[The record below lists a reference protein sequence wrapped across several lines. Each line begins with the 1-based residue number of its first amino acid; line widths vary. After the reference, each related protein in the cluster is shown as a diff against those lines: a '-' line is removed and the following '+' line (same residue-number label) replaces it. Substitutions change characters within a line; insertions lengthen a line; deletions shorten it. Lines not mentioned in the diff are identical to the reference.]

1 MSENPLNQ
9 IWSAICDECKKTIS
23 EVTFNCFLK
32 DLVPVILSDGEF
44 TLSINDPY
52 KKGVV
57 EEIYAEKL
65 NNAIKTVMG
74 VDMVARIVLDEDEEK
89 ILKAE
94 QQSEGLSFEDFF
106 TFQNFIVGSTNR
118 FAHAAALAVA
128 EAAIPQ
134 PTFNPLVIYGPSGVG
149 KTHLMLAIK
158 NHVKKKFPHKVC
170 EFIRGEEFTNQLIQ
184 ALQQGKLGLGTI
196 DDFRNKFRNVDVLL
210 IDDIHFIAGKEQT
223 QEEFFNTFNALYQS
237 GKQIVVTL
245 DRPVKEI
252 KTLDDRIRSRL
263 EGGFYGDITPPDF
276 ETRVG
281 IINKKAEQSGI
292 AIEESLVYY
301 IAEHIKTN
309 TRQLEGVIKKIQ
321 AYNSIQGRSPSLS
334 VIQAIVRDIITDDK
348 PEPINVENIINEV
361 AKTYNV
367 SVSDILSNRR
377 TASLALARQV
387 AMYIARETTDLSFK
401 QIGEAFGKDHTTVLY
416 NVNKIENFLK
426 DKPYQKEL
434 VEDIIKNLRVSS
446 QTNYN

>member
-1 MSENPLNQ
+1 MASNPLDQ
-9 IWSAICDECKKTIS
+9 IWTAICDECKKTIS

-32 DLVPVILSDGEF
+32 DLVPVVLNDGEF
-44 TLSINDPY
+44 TISINDPY

-57 EEIYAEKL
+57 EEIYAGKL
-65 NNAIKTVMG
+65 NDAIKTVMG
-74 VDMVARIVLDEDEEK
+74 VEMKARIILEEDEEK

-128 EAAIPQ
+128 EAQVPQ
-134 PTFNPLVIYGPSGVG
+134 STFNPLVIYGPSGVG

-158 NHVKKKFPHKVC
+158 NHIKKKYPHKIV
-170 EFIRGEEFTNQLIQ
+170 EFVRGEEFTNQFIQ
-184 ALQQGKLGLGTI
+184 ALNQGKLGIPLVEE
-196 DDFRNKFRNVDVLL
+196 FRNKYRNADVLL
-210 IDDIHFIAGKEQT
+210 IDDIHFIAGKETT
-223 QEEFFNTFNALYQS
+223 QEEFFNTFQALYQN

-252 KTLDDRIRSRL
+252 KTLDERIRSRL

-292 AIEESLVYY
+292 QLDESIVYY
-301 IAEHIKTN
+301 IAEHIKSN
-309 TRQLEGVIKKIQ
+309 TRQLEGVVKKLQ
-321 AYNSIQGRSPSLS
+321 AYITIQNKVPNITI
-334 VIQAIVRDIITDDK
+334 VQAFIRDIISDDK
-348 PEPINVENIINEV
+348 PEPIKIENIIMEV
-361 AKTYNV
+361 ARTYNV
-367 SVSDILSNRR
+367 SEADILSNRR

-387 AMYIARETTDLSFK
+387 AMYIARETTDLSYK
-401 QIGEAFGKDHTTVLY
+401 LIGESFGKDHTTVLY
-416 NVNKIENFLK
+416 NVNRIEEFLK

-434 VEDIIKNLRVSS
+434 VEDIIKNLR
-446 QTNYN
+446 QHANGGY

>member
-9 IWSAICDECKKTIS
+9 IWSAVCDECKKTIS

-32 DLVPVILSDGEF
+32 DLVPVMLNEGEF
-44 TLSINDPY
+44 IVSISDPY

-57 EEIYAEKL
+57 EEIYQTKL
-65 NNAIKTVMG
+65 NDAVTLVMG
-74 VDMVARIVLDEDEEK
+74 VPMTARVVLEEDEEK
-89 ILKAE
+89 ILMAE

-106 TFQNFIVGSTNR
+106 TFKNFIVGSTNR

-128 EAAIPQ
+128 EAQIPQ

-158 NHVKKKFPHKVC
+158 NHIKNKFPHKNV
-170 EFIRGEEFTNQLIQ
+170 EFVRGEEFTNKFIE
-184 ALQQGKLGLGTI
+184 ALNQGKLGLPI
-196 DDFRNKFRNVDVLL
+196 IEEFRTKYRSADVLL
-210 IDDIHFIAGKEQT
+210 IDDIHFIAGKEST
-223 QEEFFNTFNALYQS
+223 QEEFFNTFNALYQN

-252 KTLDDRIRSRL
+252 KTLDERIRSRL

-292 AIEESLVYY
+292 KLEENLVYY

-309 TRQLEGVIKKIQ
+309 TRQLEGVVKKLQ
-321 AYNSIQGRSPSLS
+321 AYITLQNKIPN
-334 VIQAIVRDIITDDK
+334 ITIVQSFIRDIISDDK
-348 PEPINVENIINEV
+348 PEPIKVENIIMEV
-361 AKTYNV
+361 ARTYNV
-367 SVSDILSNRR
+367 SEADILSNRR
-377 TASLALARQV
+377 TAQLVIARQV
-387 AMYIARETTDLSFK
+387 AMYIARETTDLSYK
-401 QIGEAFGKDHTTVLY
+401 MIGASFGKDHTTVLY
-416 NVNKIENFLK
+416 NVNRVEEFLK

-434 VEDIIKNLRVSS
+434 VEDIIKNLRNSS
-446 QTNYN
+446 NNSY

>member
-1 MSENPLNQ
+1 MSENPLSE

-32 DLVPVILSDGEF
+32 DLVPVVLNDGEF
-44 TLSINDPY
+44 IISINDAY
-52 KKGVV
+52 KKSVV
-57 EEIYAEKL
+57 EEIYQEKL

-74 VDMVARIVLDEDEEK
+74 VDMVARVVLEEDEEK

-128 EAAIPQ
+128 EAQIPQ

-158 NHVKKKFPHKVC
+158 NHIKKKFPHKNV
-170 EFIRGEEFTNQLIQ
+170 EFVRGEEFTNQLIQ
-184 ALQQGKLGLGTI
+184 ALQQGKLGIGTI
-196 DDFRNKFRNVDVLL
+196 EDFRNKFRNVDVLL

-292 AIEESLVYY
+292 KIDETLVYY

-309 TRQLEGVIKKIQ
+309 TRQLEGVVKKLQ
-321 AYNSIQGRSPSLS
+321 AYITIQNKVPNLT
-334 VIQAIVRDIITDDK
+334 IVQSFIRDIITDDT
-348 PEPINVENIINEV
+348 PEPIKIDNIIMEV
-361 AKTYNV
+361 ARTYNV
-367 SVSDILSNRR
+367 SEAEILSNRR

-387 AMYIARETTDLSFK
+387 AMYIARETTDLSYK
-401 QIGEAFGKDHTTVLY
+401 AIGESFGKDHTTVLY
-416 NVNKIENFLK
+416 NVNRIEDFLK
-426 DKPYQKEL
+426 DKPYQKEI
-434 VEDIIKNLRVSS
+434 VEDIIKYLRHNANGV
-446 QTNYN
+446 Y

>member
-9 IWSAICDECKKTIS
+9 IWSAVCDECKKTIS

-32 DLVPVILSDGEF
+32 DLVPVMLNEGEF
-44 TLSINDPY
+44 IVSISDPY

-57 EEIYAEKL
+57 EEIYQTKL
-65 NNAIKTVMG
+65 NDAVTLVMG
-74 VDMVARIVLDEDEEK
+74 VPMTARVVLEEDEEK
-89 ILKAE
+89 ILMAE

-106 TFQNFIVGSTNR
+106 TFKNFIVGSTNR

-128 EAAIPQ
+128 EAQIPQ

-158 NHVKKKFPHKVC
+158 NHIKNKFPHKNVV
-170 EFIRGEEFTNQLIQ
+170 FVRGEEFTNKFIE
-184 ALQQGKLGLGTI
+184 ALNQGKLGLPI
-196 DDFRNKFRNVDVLL
+196 IEEFRTNYRSADVLL
-210 IDDIHFIAGKEQT
+210 IDDIHFIAGKEST
-223 QEEFFNTFNALYQS
+223 QEEFFNTFNALYQN

-252 KTLDDRIRSRL
+252 KTLDERIRSRL

-292 AIEESLVYY
+292 KLEENLVYY

-309 TRQLEGVIKKIQ
+309 TRQLEGVVKKLQ
-321 AYNSIQGRSPSLS
+321 AYITLQNKIPN
-334 VIQAIVRDIITDDK
+334 ITIVQSFIRDIISDDK
-348 PEPINVENIINEV
+348 PEPIKVENIIMEV
-361 AKTYNV
+361 ARTYNV
-367 SVSDILSNRR
+367 SEADILSNRR
-377 TASLALARQV
+377 TAQLVIARQV
-387 AMYIARETTDLSFK
+387 AMYIARETTDLSYK
-401 QIGEAFGKDHTTVLY
+401 MIGASFGKDHTTVLY
-416 NVNKIENFLK
+416 NVNRVEEFLK

-434 VEDIIKNLRVSS
+434 VEDIIKNLRNSS
-446 QTNYN
+446 NNSY

>member
-1 MSENPLNQ
+1 MSESPLAQ
-9 IWSAICDECKKTIS
+9 IWAAVCDECKKTIS
-23 EVTFNCFLK
+23 EVAFDCFLK
-32 DLVPVILSDGEF
+32 DLKPEFLSDGEF

-52 KKGVV
+52 KKGFI
-57 EEIYAEKL
+57 EEAYSEKL
-65 NNAIKTVMG
+65 NNAIKAVLG
-74 VDMVARIVLDEDEEK
+74 IDMVARIVLDEDEEK

-94 QQSEGLSFEDFF
+94 QHSEGLSFEDFF

-128 EAAIPQ
+128 EAPFPQ

-158 NHVKKKFPHKVC
+158 NHIKKKYPQKHV
-170 EFIRGEEFTNQLIQ
+170 EFVRGEEFTNQFIQ
-184 ALQQGKLGLGTI
+184 ALNQGKIGLPLI
-196 DDFRNKFRNVDVLL
+196 DDFRDKYRNADVLL
-210 IDDIHFIAGKEQT
+210 IDDIHFIAGKETT
-223 QEEFFNTFNALYQS
+223 QEEFFNTFNALYQN

-245 DRPVKEI
+245 DRPIKEI

-292 AIEESLVYY
+292 KIEESLVYY

-309 TRQLEGVIKKIQ
+309 TRQLEGVVKKLQ
-321 AYNSIQGRSPSLS
+321 AYITIQNKVPN
-334 VIQAIVRDIITDDK
+334 ITIVQTFIRDIISNDK
-348 PEPINVENIINEV
+348 PEPIQIDNIIMEV
-361 AKTYNV
+361 ARTYNV
-367 SVSDILSNRR
+367 SEADILSNRR

-387 AMYIARETTDLSFK
+387 AMYIARETTDLSYK
-401 QIGEAFGKDHTTVLY
+401 AIGESFGKDHTTVLY
-416 NVNKIENFLK
+416 NVNRIEEFLK

-434 VEDIIKNLRVSS
+434 VEDIIKNLRNNSNP
-446 QTNYN
+446 QY

>member
-1 MSENPLNQ
+1 MSENPLAQ
-9 IWSAICDECKKTIS
+9 IWAAVCDECKKTIS
-23 EVTFNCFLK
+23 EVAFDCFLK
-32 DLVPVILSDGEF
+32 DLKPEFLSDGEF

-52 KKGVV
+52 KKGFV
-57 EEIYAEKL
+57 EDAYSEKL
-65 NNAIKTVMG
+65 NAAIKTVMG
-74 VDMVARIVLDEDEEK
+74 VPMVARIVLDEDEET

-94 QQSEGLSFEDFF
+94 QQSVGLSFEDFF

-128 EAAIPQ
+128 EAPIPQ
-134 PTFNPLVIYGPSGVG
+134 TTFNPLVIYGPSGVG

-158 NHVKKKFPHKVC
+158 NHIKKKFPQKVVV
-170 EFIRGEEFTNQLIQ
+170 FVRGEEFTNKFIQ
-184 ALQQGKLGLGTI
+184 ALNQGKLGLPLI
-196 DDFRNKFRNVDVLL
+196 DEFRDTYRNADVLL
-210 IDDIHFIAGKEQT
+210 IDDIHFIAGKETT
-223 QEEFFNTFNALYQS
+223 QEEFFNTFNALYQN

-252 KTLDDRIRSRL
+252 KTLDERIRSRL

-292 AIEESLVYY
+292 KIEESLVYY

-309 TRQLEGVIKKIQ
+309 TRQLEGVVKKLQ
-321 AYNSIQGRSPSLS
+321 AYITIQNKVPN
-334 VIQAIVRDIITDDK
+334 ITIVQTFIRDIISNDK
-348 PEPINVENIINEV
+348 PEPIQIDNIIMEV
-361 AKTYNV
+361 ARTYNV
-367 SVSDILSNRR
+367 SEADILSNRR

-387 AMYIARETTDLSFK
+387 AMYIARETTDLSYK
-401 QIGEAFGKDHTTVLY
+401 SIGESFGKDHTTVLY
-416 NVNKIENFLK
+416 NVNRIEEFLK

-434 VEDIIKNLRVSS
+434 VEDIIKNLRNSA
-446 QTNYN
+446 NGGY